1 MSISKK
7 RITQKDETKTEGERG
22 EEGEEKRGEQGEQ
35 GRERESAEKL
45 WGCRRAWAPISDSS
59 RVAEGAGGEVIPV
72 HRPCPGGGA

>member
-35 GRERESAEKL
+35 GRERERE
-45 WGCRRAWAPISDSS
+45 R
-59 RVAEGAGGEVIPV
+59 
-72 HRPCPGGGA
+72 

>member
-35 GRERESAEKL
+35 GRERERALRSFGDAVERGHPFQTLAE
-45 WGCRRAWAPISDSS
+45 WPRGRAE
-59 RVAEGAGGEVIPV
+59 R
-72 HRPCPGGGA
+72 